1 MAEGGRVKGGV
12 CVCHGRAATAPTTT
26 LLGRA
31 LCVQQL
37 EEGAQ
42 PAPPFLF
49 ASGSAACQPRDSP
62 PHPATTT
69 NEVPTTHRS
78 GVCASVARRPACSL
92 LRTGGGAPPPAP
104 FACAHLPPP
113 HPPMETRRPRV
124 SDRGA
129 LLRGGERL
137 AAPAR
142 VQRSISSSLPAGS
155 ASPQPPLSG
164 MRWWGA
170 PPTRFVAAVDTRA
183 AQRRGPVPLA
193 PSPSPPPPP
202 SPPLPFP
209 PFPPP
214 PPLLRSPP
222 TSLFLLPSL
231 NHLGAY
237 HALIPTPPR
246 SLVRVVLNV
255 PSLPPSSSQPL
266 SCGPV
271 HSRGGGGGPHL
282 QRWRQ

>member
-1 MAEGGRVKGGV
+1 MRLSTPSPVPGR
-12 CVCHGRAATAPTTT
+12 HGLCPPTLPLSFLRKRLTPPT
-26 LLGRA
+26 A
-31 LCVQQL
+31 LCV
-37 EEGAQ
+37 
-42 PAPPFLF
+42 AP
-49 ASGSAACQPRDSP
+49 SA
-62 PHPATTT
+62 
-69 NEVPTTHRS
+69 
-78 GVCASVARRPACSL
+78 L
-92 LRTGGGAPPPAP
+92 
-104 FACAHLPPP
+104 
-113 HPPMETRRPRV
+113 
-124 SDRGA
+124 
-129 LLRGGERL
+129 
-137 AAPAR
+137 PAR
-142 VQRSISSSLPAGS
+142 VWLVRGPRCLTLAHSLGEGTLGGRFGWDGGVVGGEKEARVEKGVEGRGEVC
-155 ASPQPPLSG
+155 SPLTAHHRRCVG
-164 MRWWGA
+164 RC
-170 PPTRFVAAVDTRA
+170 RRHRCCRCFRRRRCRR
-183 AQRRGPVPLA
+183 RRGPTSPLWRGA
-193 PSPSPPPPP
+193 ARVHFPCSFSHSRPAPPPP